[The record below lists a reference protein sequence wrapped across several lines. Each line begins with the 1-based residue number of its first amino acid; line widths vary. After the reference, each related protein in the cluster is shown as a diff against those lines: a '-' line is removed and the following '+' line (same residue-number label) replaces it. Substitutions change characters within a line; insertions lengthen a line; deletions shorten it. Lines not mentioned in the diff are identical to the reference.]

1 MQTTPRGV
9 QLYLGMGED
18 ECAQD
23 TLVMANL
30 GYFQLKARPALCM
43 LRLAPGRSQDLYTIL
58 STADSPTASYYHN
71 SGPQVRWNGPLFACS
86 GTGTGTGMTGLCPL
100 RDPPSSENQ
109 GMQPSQRLCTIL
121 STADSPTASY
131 HHSSAPQVQ
140 VKHSFLS

>member
-18 ECAQD
+18 ERAQD

-30 GYFQLKARPALCM
+30 GYFQLKARPALCT

-71 SGPQVRWNGPLFACS
+71 SGPQVRWEQA
-86 GTGTGTGMTGLCPL
+86 
-100 RDPPSSENQ
+100 
-109 GMQPSQRLCTIL
+109 
-121 STADSPTASY
+121 
-131 HHSSAPQVQ
+131 
-140 VKHSFLS
+140 FLS